1 MGMFDNNEI
10 AVAMLDGSLDAKRR
24 LSSIECDFAERLGSA
39 QCRAADIAALQA
51 AYSFRRQAIKDGD
64 SEAIAVSQ
72 ELLNAAKRDA
82 GIKPPWKP
90 RHRNAKVSKGA
101 KVKQVP

>member
-10 AVAMLDGSLDAKRR
+10 AIAMLDGSLDAKRR

-51 AYSFRRQAIKDGD
+51 AYSFRRQAIKDD
-64 SEAIAVSQ
+64 DAEAIQVSQ

-82 GIKPPWKP
+82 GIKPVGKQ
-90 RHRNAKVSKGA
+90 RHRRKKVNPA
-101 KVKQVP
+101 PQVP

>member
-24 LSSIECDFAERLGSA
+24 LTSIECDFAERLGNA

-64 SEAIAVSQ
+64 EEAVLISQ
-72 ELLNAAKRDA
+72 QLLEAAKQDA
-82 GIKPPWKP
+82 GIKS
-90 RHRNAKVSKGA
+90 AVS
-101 KVKQVP
+101 